1 MKRASLTSLRLPF
14 GGLLLAAMA
23 GIFAG
28 AQLPVGSLPF
38 LVAAVLALAWWGIQR
53 GTFPVLLAVAM
64 AFGCVQIW
72 QTRESSGARLAAEL
86 GEGRM
91 LKTLEGLVVDDPV
104 PYGAKRFRF
113 LLRDVKGQ
121 NEAPEFSE
129 GVLFAVVAPGPMPGR
144 GDLVAVTGSVGVVPA
159 PRNPG
164 EFHARQWMAL
174 RGVWCEVEVASPADL
189 RILKPAGELSLARIA
204 TTSRQWMEATLR
216 EGIQTDPVISDL
228 LAGMVLGVTSAI
240 PEELQEQFR
249 NTGTFHLFS
258 VSGLHVGM
266 IAVILWQVLLVA
278 GTGRRVAVAVIIPAV
293 FFYALVTGWKPSSVR
308 AATMTAIFLL
318 SLVAA
323 RHPVP
328 LNSLCAA
335 GFLIL
340 AGWTNELFNPGF
352 QLSFLVVM
360 AILLLSGPLSRWMNE
375 RLRPDPF
382 LPERLWNRREKAGAW
397 CGEYVGGSAA
407 VSVAAWVGS
416 LPLILIYFH
425 LVSFSALVAN
435 LAIVPLAFL
444 IMATALMALGGG
456 LASGFLAA
464 VFNNANW
471 LFTKALLVIVQAASA
486 LPGSYFYVTLPERA
500 DAVVTV
506 FDFGAGGAA
515 AIEGSG
521 RLWFFDTGSSFSCR
535 SVVRPWLQSRG
546 RTLPD
551 GVLISHGDARHAGGA
566 LEMLAKG
573 ERLLVGDSPLKDRS
587 PTRARLHAELA
598 RQGFPKTFLR
608 AGDRFSPALGM
619 SIEVL
624 FPPSGWERKEADDK
638 TLVVRWHTGGVR
650 VLFLSDA
657 GLPTQQWLLKNAR
670 EALAADVLVV
680 GRHRS
685 GFLPDQDF
693 LRSVSPSLIVATV
706 ASFPAN
712 EPMDEVWA
720 ETVAK
725 AGIRLFRQDESGA
738 VRLEIRQGKI
748 FAKGYLNGATFEV
761 PQQITPVR
769 YEPSRRSDEDRLP
782 SAHPSPDAR

>member
-1 MKRASLTSLRLPF
+1 
-14 GGLLLAAMA
+14 MA
-23 GIFAG
+23 
-28 AQLPVGSLPF
+28 
-38 LVAAVLALAWWGIQR
+38 LVWWGIQR

-64 AFGCVQIW
+64 AFGCVHIW
-72 QTRESSGARLAAEL
+72 QTRESPGARLAAAL
-86 GEGRM
+86 GEGR
-91 LKTLEGLVVDDPV
+91 LLRSLEGRVVDDPT
-104 PYGAKRFRF
+104 PYGTKRFRF
-113 LLRDVKGQ
+113 LLRTVKGLDD
-121 NEAPEFSE
+121 APRIGE
-129 GVLFAVVAPGPMPGR
+129 GVLFAVIAPEPPPGR

-164 EFHARQWMAL
+164 EFNARQWMAL
-174 RGVWCEVEVASPADL
+174 RGVRCEVEVAAPADL

-216 EGIQTDPVISDL
+216 EGIQSDAVVSNL

-240 PEELQEQFR
+240 PDDLQEQFR

-266 IAVILWQVLLVA
+266 IAVILWQALLVA

-328 LNSLCAA
+328 INSLCAA

-340 AGWTNELFNPGF
+340 AGWTNEFFNPGF

-397 CGEYVGGSAA
+397 CGEYVGSSAA
-407 VSVAAWVGS
+407 VSVAAWLGS

-444 IMATALMALGGG
+444 IMATALVALAGG
-456 LASGFLAA
+456 AVSGFLAA

-471 LFTKALLVIVQAASA
+471 LFTKALLVVVQVSSA
-486 LPGSYFYVTLPERA
+486 LPGSHFNVAWPERA

-506 FDFGAGGAA
+506 FDLGAGGAA
-515 AIEGSG
+515 AIESPGS
-521 RLWFFDTGSSFSCR
+521 LWFFDTGSAFSYR
-535 SVVRPWLQSRG
+535 SVLRPWLQSRA

-551 GVLISHGDARHAGGA
+551 GILISHGDARHAGGGI
-566 LEMLAKG
+566 EMLAEG
-573 ERLLVGDSPLKDRS
+573 RRLVVGDSPADDRS
-587 PTRARLHAELA
+587 PTRARLHADLEKRGL
-598 RQGFPKTFLR
+598 PKMFLR
-608 AGDRFSPALGM
+608 AGDRFSPARGM
-619 SIEVL
+619 SFEIL
-624 FPPSGWERKEADDK
+624 FPPAGWQRKEADDK
-638 TLVVRWHTGGVR
+638 TLVVRLHIGGVR
-650 VLFLSDA
+650 LLFLSDA
-657 GLPTQQWLLKNAR
+657 GLPTQQWLLENAGG
-670 EALAADVLVV
+670 ALAADVLVT

-693 LRSVSPSLIVATV
+693 LRAVSPSLVVATV
-706 ASFPAN
+706 ASFPGN

-720 ETVAK
+720 EGVRK

-738 VRLEIRQGKI
+738 VRLEIRQGRI
-748 FAKGYLNGATFEV
+748 SAKSYLSGATFEA
-761 PQQITPVR
+761 PARITPVR
-769 YEPSRRSDEDRLP
+769 YEPSHR
-782 SAHPSPDAR
+782 